1 LYEQLVNYSDLQ
13 TRHGH
18 QQLNRVSRA
27 ASVIATLTSSENN
40 SLVKTNLGCTHR
52 RLVNARILA
61 SARKHG
67 IADEDIL
74 HAFRNAILDVTDDDI
89 VMLIGPN
96 RHGNLI
102 EIALI
107 RSENGFLIIH
117 VMQAR
122 KKYLK

>member
-1 LYEQLVNYSDLQ
+1 
-13 TRHGH
+13 
-18 QQLNRVSRA
+18 
-27 ASVIATLTSSENN
+27 
-40 SLVKTNLGCTHR
+40 
-52 RLVNARILA
+52 VNARILA

-67 IADEDIL
+67 IDDEDIL

-96 RHGNLI
+96 RDGNLI
-102 EIALI
+102 EVALI

-117 VMQAR
+117 AMQAR